1 MAYREAGATER
12 RGCHASG
19 GRSAS
24 KLFPSS
30 SGRIVSC
37 SGVSGQPGLAGLNV
51 VTIPTRRSEQRK
63 AKPIKASVVSSHRGR
78 SGVLPTAFLEAIVVW
93 LYAQRALPS
102 LCHRHARNNGIGMI
116 AVAAITGGGNHP
128 KRAARAGD
136 RAAGSALHF
145 LGGSADLDH
154 RVSLGRTLERNLVLC
169 DSSGRGRVSG
179 DSMKARKRAHYA
191 RKWKMLGTPS
201 GRRHKWPMN

>member
-12 RGCHASG
+12 GGCHASG

-30 SGRIVSC
+30 SGRIASW

-51 VTIPTRRSEQRK
+51 ATIPTRRSEQRK
-63 AKPIKASVVSSHRGR
+63 AKPIKASVVSSHRGC
-78 SGVLPTAFLEAIVVW
+78 SGVPANGVPGGNRSMALRAAGSAIALQLPRSQQW
-93 LYAQRALPS
+93 
-102 LCHRHARNNGIGMI
+102 HRNDRGSRHHRR
-116 AVAAITGGGNHP
+116 GNHP

-179 DSMKARKRAHYA
+179 DSMKGRKRAHYA